1 MAIFKKISAK
11 GKYQDDLTI
20 PNLITYITRPD
31 KTPCGIIAG
40 NNIDFN
46 DIAGSMVRVSE
57 SYNKNSRIRAHHFIV
72 SFMPHEIPSQ
82 GIVICIAMEICRFF
96 SDEYQ
101 IVYAL
106 HEDTQYPH
114 LHFVFNSISYIDGHR
129 YRGGIGDYNRL
140 YYYIRSVLEA
150 FRIYNFHDVPY
161 VPASGHPDE

>member
-57 SYNKNSRIRAHHFIV
+57 SYNKNSRIRAN
-72 SFMPHEIPSQ
+72 
-82 GIVICIAMEICRFF
+82 VIKLA
-96 SDEYQ
+96 
-101 IVYAL
+101 
-106 HEDTQYPH
+106 T
-114 LHFVFNSISYIDGHR
+114 
-129 YRGGIGDYNRL
+129 
-140 YYYIRSVLEA
+140 
-150 FRIYNFHDVPY
+150 
-161 VPASGHPDE
+161 

>member
-57 SYNKNSRIRAHHFIV
+57 SFKR
-72 SFMPHEIPSQ
+72 PQKIP
-82 GIVICIAMEICRFF
+82 C
-96 SDEYQ
+96 
-101 IVYAL
+101 
-106 HEDTQYPH
+106 
-114 LHFVFNSISYIDGHR
+114 
-129 YRGGIGDYNRL
+129 NRPKMT
-140 YYYIRSVLEA
+140 V
-150 FRIYNFHDVPY
+150 
-161 VPASGHPDE
+161 